1 VDTKRLTIEDVFLN
15 KVKVPFMGYQSTFD
29 FGKYVV
35 SIVGGH
41 KGLYG
46 DFKTTFEVAIIESN
60 TGVFVTKLFCGGGAD
75 VLGHQS
81 VDSVESILNIF
92 TGVPSPKKQGGGV
105 D

>member
-1 VDTKRLTIEDVFLN
+1 VDTKRLTIEDVFKK
-15 KVKVPFMGYQSTFD
+15 KVNTPFMGYQSTFD

-35 SIVGGH
+35 SIVGGRQ
-41 KGLYG
+41 GLYG
-46 DFKTTFEVAIIESN
+46 DFETTFEVAIIENN

-92 TGVPSPKKQGGGV
+92 TGVPSPKKKGGGV